1 MYGTYLP
8 KYNLRKNIPS
18 SFTIDIEGVKAGTN
32 AFEVA
37 LTIEKVA
44 STTATDMVLHV
55 VVTESDIPYNWQGQN
70 MLHNVARLMVPNQL
84 GTPLD
89 FSGGDMIS
97 KVVYFEMEPNWVID
111 NSEVIVFIQN
121 TQNKEVLQG
130 SKRHLSDFGSYDI
143 DASARA
149 LIAPQT
155 VCMNSTIPKVVL
167 ANNGLNSL
175 TSLDIVYDVNGGA
188 PMTYSWTGNLAT
200 YESEIVVLDEINFA
214 LMEDNSLNISCENPN
229 GQTDEF
235 PLNNVRYSLMV
246 DAPNVTSPVSLAL
259 KMDDYPA
266 ETTWELLDSDGNQL
280 YSGGPYSTAGQF
292 VIQQFDLSDIDC
304 YSFYIYDE
312 GGDGLTGLGS
322 YKLAYQGSNIFAE
335 GKNFGLEDQ
344 VQFGIGLT
352 GIENQVIAKEFT
364 ISPNPIDKQATV
376 SFMLENP
383 EDVNLKIYNMVGK
396 IVYES
401 VNSYS
406 SGLQNINIE
415 RKNLDGGIY
424 FVQLSYGDNIATK
437 KVILK

>member
-55 VVTESDIPYNWQGQN
+55 VVTESDIPYNWQGQT

-424 FVQLSYGDNIATK
+424 FVQLSYGDNITTK